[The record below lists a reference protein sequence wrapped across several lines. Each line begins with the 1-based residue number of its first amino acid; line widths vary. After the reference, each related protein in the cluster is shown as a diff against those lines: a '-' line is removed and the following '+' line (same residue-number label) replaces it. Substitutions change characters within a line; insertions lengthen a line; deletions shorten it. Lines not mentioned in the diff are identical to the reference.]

1 MSISFNSI
9 VFGPIHS
16 RRLGTSLGVNLLP
29 SHGKLCSFD
38 CIYCECGWNKDGRAD
53 TVLPSKDDVFKA
65 LEEGIRNCY
74 DSGIKIDT
82 ITFSGN
88 GEPTLH
94 PDFPEIIERT
104 LALRDKYYPES
115 KVSVLSNATF
125 LSRVGVKEA
134 MAKVD
139 NPILKLDSS
148 SDEFARIIDRPQSP
162 DYSISSVIDNLKWF
176 KGDFVLQTMFLRG
189 VVDGREI
196 DCSDPELVSGWLRM
210 VAELKPRQVMIYT
223 LDRIPPLATLSK
235 ISKDELEEIAAP
247 VRELG
252 IEVIV
257 AG

>member
-94 PDFPEIIERT
+94 PDFPEIIEHT

-125 LSRVGVKEA
+125 LSRAGVKEA
-134 MAKVD
+134 LAKVD

-176 KGDFVLQTMFLRG
+176 KGDYVLQTMFLRG

>member
-1 MSISFNSI
+1 MSLSFNSI

-125 LSRVGVKEA
+125 LSRAGVKEA
-134 MAKVD
+134 LAKVD